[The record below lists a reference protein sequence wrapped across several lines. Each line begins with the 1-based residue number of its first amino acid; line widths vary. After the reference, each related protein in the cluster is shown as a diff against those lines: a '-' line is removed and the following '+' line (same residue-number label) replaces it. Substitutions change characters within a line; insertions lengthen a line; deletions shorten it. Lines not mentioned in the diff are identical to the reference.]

1 MGKMK
6 DNSRGVHTGPVG
18 PGFSGITIKNP
29 KKTPRDNSRGVH
41 TGPVGPGFSG
51 ITIRK
56 PKATSGKKMAS
67 DASIPHAG
75 MELHKHAKKVY
86 KKLAPKVLAYAK
98 ELANKGGHALVDHL
112 TK

>member
-1 MGKMK
+1 
-6 DNSRGVHTGPVG
+6 
-18 PGFSGITIKNP
+18 
-29 KKTPRDNSRGVH
+29 
-41 TGPVGPGFSG
+41 
-51 ITIRK
+51 
-56 PKATSGKKMAS
+56 MAS